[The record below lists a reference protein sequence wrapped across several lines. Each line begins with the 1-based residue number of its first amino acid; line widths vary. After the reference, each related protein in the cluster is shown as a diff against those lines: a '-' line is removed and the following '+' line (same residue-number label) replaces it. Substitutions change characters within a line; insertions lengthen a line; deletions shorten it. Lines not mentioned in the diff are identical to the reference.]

1 MRLVQIDKLFGSRYV
16 WLMWLLLLLPI
27 AQMSASMHLLS
38 HVHSVESGQNKKNQH
53 AIHEDHCDLCLSAL
67 AVVGGAPLD
76 QAVISAL
83 FVTPSSAPRMEKL
96 PFRHA
101 SNVHAYQSR
110 APPLSQN

>member
-1 MRLVQIDKLFGSRYV
+1 MRPIQLDKLSRSRYV
-16 WLMWLLLLLPI
+16 WLLWLGLLLPI
-27 AQMSASMHLLS
+27 GQMAASIHLLS
-38 HVHSVESGQNKKNQH
+38 HVQSVESGQSEKNQH

-83 FVTPSSAPRMEKL
+83 FVTPSPAPRIEKL

-110 APPLSQN
+110 APPLSLN